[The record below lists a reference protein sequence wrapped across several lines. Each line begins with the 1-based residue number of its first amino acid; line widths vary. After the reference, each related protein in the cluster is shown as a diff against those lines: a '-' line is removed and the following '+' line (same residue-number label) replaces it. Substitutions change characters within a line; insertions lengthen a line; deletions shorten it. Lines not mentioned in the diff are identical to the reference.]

1 MRHKVTAVFHGHD
14 HFYAHQVLDGVIY
27 QLVPQPSARNSNN
40 GDQLAADYRYLAGTF
55 LASSG
60 HLRVTV
66 SPTTVTSEYVRT
78 WLPTAQTATRVNG
91 QVDHRWVVN
100 R

>member
-1 MRHKVTAVFHGHD
+1 
-14 HFYAHQVLDGVIY
+14 VLDGVVY

-40 GDQLAADYRYLAGTF
+40 GAQLAADYRYLAGTF
-55 LASSG
+55 LGSSG

-66 SPTTVTSEYVRT
+66 SPTGVTSEYVRT
-78 WLPTAQTATRVNG
+78 WLPEAQNATRVNA
-91 QVDHRWVVN
+91 QVEHRWGVS